1 MFRTPASLFRVL
13 AIAEAIS
20 WTLLILGLI
29 LRATT
34 DLAIATTIGGSIHG
48 FVFLS
53 YGATAVLVALN
64 NRWRPGPTI
73 VAIVSAI
80 VPYATIPTE
89 LWLART
95 GRLAGEW
102 RTVEAADPADRL
114 WYDGLLRWFL
124 RRPWVLAVLI
134 VLAVAVLF
142 TVLLIIGPPGGR

>member
-1 MFRTPASLFRVL
+1 VFGSPASLFRVL
-13 AIAEAIS
+13 AFAEAIS
-20 WTLLILGLI
+20 WTLLIVGLV
-29 LRATT
+29 LRATAG
-34 DLAIATTIGGSIHG
+34 LAIATTVGGSIHG

-64 NRWRPGPTI
+64 NRWRPWPTV

-80 VPYATIPTE
+80 VPYATVPAE

-95 GRLAGEW
+95 GRLAGGW
-102 RTVEAADPADRL
+102 RTEAVDAAGDL

-134 VLAVAVLF
+134 AVAVAAIF
-142 TVLLIIGPPGGR
+142 TALLVIGPPGGR